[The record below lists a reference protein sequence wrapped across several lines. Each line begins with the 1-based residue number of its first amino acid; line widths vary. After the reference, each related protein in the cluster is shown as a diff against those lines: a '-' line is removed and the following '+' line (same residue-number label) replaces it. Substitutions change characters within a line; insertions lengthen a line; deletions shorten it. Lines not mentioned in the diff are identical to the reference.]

1 MPIFT
6 LKAYYSELIDGSHTV
21 RFFCG
26 PEEEHAKLVKE
37 INVDERVLICL
48 SQFVCNVDV
57 DSLLCPPY
65 PVKGE
70 DKLKARVA
78 HGLHED
84 DDD

>member
-21 RFFCG
+21 RFLCG
-26 PEEEHAKLVKE
+26 SEEDHAKLEEE

-48 SQFVCNVDV
+48 SQYISSVDGE
-57 DSLLCPPY
+57 SLLRPPY

-70 DKLKARVA
+70 DKLKARVT
-78 HGLHED
+78 HGLYED